1 MGIFLWSIVA
11 MLPIMTMFAVFGC
24 FAVWKEESFFSHSL
38 AHSLLL
44 PILLTSMFNITH
56 TTIGNITV
64 VLFAVF
70 FTLLMSFIKK
80 LSSDKYTKD
89 DILMISSFV
98 FLSLA
103 IAIMNYKQVEYDA
116 MSCLVG
122 DILLVTKS
130 EVLLVYIYCC
140 IVLIFI
146 IKFKNILLLHE
157 INADV
162 ATLRYNRST
171 VIVLLFNVLQAI
183 FIAIIIKIVG
193 LLLLSAA
200 MVMPALIARRISF
213 SAKVMLITA
222 IITAIIIGY
231 AGLFM
236 GLWLNIGITPIII
249 ILYIVIMVL
258 FSMPVIL
265 LVP

>member
-1 MGIFLWSIVA
+1 
-11 MLPIMTMFAVFGC
+11 
-24 FAVWKEESFFSHSL
+24 
-38 AHSLLL
+38 
-44 PILLTSMFNITH
+44 
-56 TTIGNITV
+56 
-64 VLFAVF
+64 
-70 FTLLMSFIKK
+70 
-80 LSSDKYTKD
+80 
-89 DILMISSFV
+89 MISSFV

-213 SAKVMLITA
+213 SAKVMLIIA

-258 FSMPVIL
+258 FSMPVPL
-265 LVP
+265 G